1 MNSGMK
7 AIVVLFLGIVFAGG
21 FCYGQEKEIRV
32 SESDYFGADL
42 TRFPPKVRKWIM
54 SEAFSVEKMTRP
66 SMLNSKLKAD
76 WSEDG
81 NSVVFEASYT
91 IAPGYVDAGTIKI
104 WGQSTHYS
112 GDRSIFR
119 KYGEYAKYQT
129 MRFKWE
135 YSEYCKRLLKTD
147 AAYAQI
153 IAFAKKLC
161 DELEYDWANFSAYR
175 GVRVKRTPNKKY
187 CVCAGYTD
195 EVMNRIL
202 QLKCVRA
209 VQKWSSRNHAWNVIK
224 LKDGR
229 TLYFDL
235 TWFDN
240 EYINHETGY
249 IEPQED
255 YDWEN
260 ITFDRELFN
269 YSNLSYGGGAFEHAY
284 GEMVEEKVR

>member
-1 MNSGMK
+1 MGMK
-7 AIVVLFLGIVFAGG
+7 TIIVLFWGILFSGV
-21 FCYGQEKEIRV
+21 FCYGQEKAIRV

-42 TRFPPKVRKWIM
+42 TRFPPEVRKWIM
-54 SEAFSVEKMTRP
+54 SKAFSVEKMTKP
-66 SMLNSKLKAD
+66 WMLDSKLKAD

-81 NSVVFEASYT
+81 NSVVAEASYT
-91 IAPGYVDAGTIKI
+91 VAPGYVDAGSIEV
-104 WGQSTHYS
+104 WGQGAHYS

-119 KYGEYAKYQT
+119 KYGEYAKYRT
-129 MRFKWE
+129 MKFRWE
-135 YSEYCKRLLKTD
+135 YSEYCKKLLKRD
-147 AAYAQI
+147 AVYAQI

-161 DELEYDWANFSAYR
+161 EELEYDWANFSAYR
-175 GVRVKRTPNKKY
+175 GAPVKRTPNKKY
-187 CVCAGYTD
+187 CVCAGYAD

-202 QLKCVRA
+202 QLNCVRA
-209 VQKWSSRNHAWNVIK
+209 VQKWSSSSHAWNVIK

-249 IEPQED
+249 IELQED

-260 ITFDRELFN
+260 ITFDRELFY
-269 YSNLSYGGGAFEHAY
+269 YSNIGYGSGTFHHAY
-284 GEMVEEKVR
+284 GEMVEEKTR